1 MSMNKTLLAG
11 AAAAALVGGTAMADE
26 PVTLTDTQ
34 MDDVT
39 AGFLFAFAGTGG
51 FLFEIGSATNLGT
64 ADVREESSTTQ
75 SEASSL
81 SFNTG
86 GGSGSSSA
94 TAEANAKITGTFGN
108 LTLGGMQTAGTLA
121 FTGNL

>member
-11 AAAAALVGGTAMADE
+11 AAAAALFGGSAMADE

-51 FLFEIGSATNLGT
+51 FGFQIGSVTNLGT
-64 ADVREESSTTQ
+64 ADVEEKSSTPQ
-75 SEASSL
+75 SETSSL
-81 SFNTG
+81 SSTPTSAMG
-86 GGSGSSSA
+86 MA
-94 TAEANAKITGTFGN
+94 TADAEATAYIKGSFGN
-108 LTLGGMQTAGTLA
+108 VTLATMATAGTLA

>member
-11 AAAAALVGGTAMADE
+11 AAAAALIGGSAMADE
-26 PVTLTDTQ
+26 PVTLTDAQ

-51 FLFEIGSATNLGT
+51 FLFEIGSATNTGT
-64 ADVREESSTTQ
+64 ADVKEESSTTQ

-86 GGSGSSSA
+86 GGSGSASANA
-94 TAEANAKITGTFGN
+94 TAKASIKGTFGG
-108 LTLGGMQTAGTLA
+108 LTLGGMVTNGTLA
-121 FTGNL
+121 FSGNL